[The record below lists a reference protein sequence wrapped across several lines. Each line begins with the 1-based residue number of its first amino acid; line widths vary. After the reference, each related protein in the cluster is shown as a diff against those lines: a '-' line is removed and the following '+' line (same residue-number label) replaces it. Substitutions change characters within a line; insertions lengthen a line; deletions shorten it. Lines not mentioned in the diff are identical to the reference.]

1 MGHFNV
7 MPKDQHLQTSEG
19 TQLTNNEATLAD
31 LAILPDSLI
40 LAKVSVYVLY
50 KDHQ

>member
-7 MPKDQHLQTSEG
+7 MPNDQNLQTSEG
-19 TQLTNNEATLAD
+19 IELNNNQATLAD

-40 LAKVSVYVLY
+40 LAKVSL
-50 KDHQ
+50 